1 MLFKDIM
8 ISPIQY
14 IKESQVELKKVTW
27 PSREKSL
34 QYTGIVV
41 VISAISMI
49 ILGGL
54 DIFFN
59 YILKIFI
66 L

>member
-1 MLFKDIM
+1 M
-8 ISPIQY
+8 IGPIQY
-14 IKESQVELKKVTW
+14 IKESQAEIKKVTW
-27 PSREKSL
+27 PSREKAF
-34 QYTGIVV
+34 QYTGIVAI
-41 VISAISMI
+41 ISIVSMI

-59 YILKIFI
+59 FILKTFI

>member
-1 MLFKDIM
+1 M
-8 ISPIQY
+8 IVNPIQY
-14 IKESQVELKKVTW
+14 IKEAQVEIKKVTW
-27 PSREKSL
+27 PERKKVL
-34 QYTGIVV
+34 QYTIIVV
-41 VISAISMI
+41 VISLISTL

-59 YILKIFI
+59 DILTKFI